1 MELPIDITGWIGMVL
16 IVIAYYM
23 VSNNKIK
30 AQSNLFQ
37 VINLIGSTFIGINAF
52 YYGAL
57 PSVGVNIVWFLIS
70 AFALV
75 KINSRKR
82 HST

>member
-1 MELPIDITGWIGMVL
+1 MKLPIDITGWIGMVL

-37 VINLIGSTFIGINAF
+37 VINLIGSTCIGINAF

-57 PSVGVNIVWFLIS
+57 PSVGLNIVWFLIGT
-70 AFALV
+70 FALV
-75 KINSRKR
+75 KINSRKQ
-82 HST
+82 HLT